1 MGQTDSET
9 ESDSDIKFAK
19 ERLLSLSPR
28 SFMNSCIV
36 IKDYDE
42 DTGTHFEKRLKKA
55 QKHSSAVDL
64 LEIGNKGGLYLMN
77 RHFDDKNDILIY
89 DDSIQFNIFDLT
101 TMSVIKKLSI

>member
-9 ESDSDIKFAK
+9 ESDNEIKFAK

-42 DTGTHFEKRLKKA
+42 DTGTLFEKRLKKA
-55 QKHSSAVDL
+55 
-64 LEIGNKGGLYLMN
+64 
-77 RHFDDKNDILIY
+77 
-89 DDSIQFNIFDLT
+89 
-101 TMSVIKKLSI
+101 